1 MRRIGRKSA
10 NIGGMFGADVHIPH
24 YINRGSIMT
33 KHELMSLKPG
43 DLVHYSDAALYWPL
57 AVFGRWSPAGRYFI
71 YIKNEESRYT
81 KELSCPGEAV
91 SSYGRKYNTFTFY
104 DIQQANFI
112 CVSSL
117 LSNIWEVLTHARA

>member
-1 MRRIGRKSA
+1 
-10 NIGGMFGADVHIPH
+10 
-24 YINRGSIMT
+24 MT

-43 DLVHYSDAALYWPL
+43 DLVHYNGTGVIGARASL
-57 AVFGRWSPAGRYFI
+57 WSPLGRYFI

-81 KELSCPGEAV
+81 KEISSPGEAT

-112 CVSSL
+112 RISSL
-117 LSNIWEVLTHARA
+117 LSNIWEVLTHARV

>member
-1 MRRIGRKSA
+1 
-10 NIGGMFGADVHIPH
+10 
-24 YINRGSIMT
+24 MT

-43 DLVHYSDAALYWPL
+43 DLVHYNGTGVLTARLGAGAAGARASL
-57 AVFGRWSPAGRYFI
+57 WSPLGRYFI

-81 KELSCPGEAV
+81 KEISSPGEAT

-112 CVSSL
+112 RISSL
-117 LSNIWEVLTHARA
+117 LSNIWEVLTHARV